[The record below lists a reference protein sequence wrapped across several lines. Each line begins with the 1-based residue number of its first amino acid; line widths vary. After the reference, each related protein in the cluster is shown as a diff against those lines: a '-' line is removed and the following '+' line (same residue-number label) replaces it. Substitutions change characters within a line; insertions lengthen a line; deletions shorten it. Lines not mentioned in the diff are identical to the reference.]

1 MFDSFMVYCVVF
13 LSGNFADVHVVLLL
27 ISQKDKAF
35 SYMLS
40 FSCF

>member
-1 MFDSFMVYCVVF
+1 MFDSFMVYCVV
-13 LSGNFADVHVVLLL
+13 NFADVHVVLLL

-35 SYMLS
+35 SDMLS